1 MGKLQQQREA
11 LNEAD
16 ALRALIEFCEK
27 QLATRAPTDTRAL
40 FETLSEAERL
50 FASLTRSGADLRP
63 ERGRLDSVQER
74 IESRASQFVTLLGG
88 VNAFVTLRQAV
99 NGDASQPAWQ
109 LDKRLAERTRRRAR
123 TLVLSLAAVAIIA
136 LAGYLLRDVLFPPDP
151 VGQAVNS
158 AQRALFA
165 GEPLPAAIAQ
175 IDAGLVVT
183 PASATLHTWRGVL
196 LTLKSDVAADESFA
210 RSRALQSEKDFL
222 LERAMIWV
230 QLNNGDRAI
239 ADSNALI
246 NLNPELAEAYYLR
259 ASGHEIKDE
268 IEMAIADLDK
278 TAALA
283 EAQGNSALFATARI
297 RNGTLMQR
305 AMNR

>member
-1 MGKLQQQREA
+1 ML
-11 LNEAD
+11 
-16 ALRALIEFCEK
+16 
-27 QLATRAPTDTRAL
+27 T
-40 FETLSEAERL
+40 EAERL
-50 FASLTRSGADLRP
+50 FARLTSFGADLRP

-74 IESRASQFVTLLGG
+74 IESRAPQLVTLLGG
-88 VNAFVTLRQAV
+88 VNAFVMLREAV
-99 NGDASQPAWQ
+99 NGEASQPAWQ
-109 LDKRLAERTRRRAR
+109 LDERLAERTTRRVR
-123 TLVLSLAAVAIIA
+123 TLALSLATVAIIA
-136 LAGYLLRDVLFPPDP
+136 LAVYLLRDVLFPPDP

-175 IDAGLVVT
+175 IDAGLVIT

-196 LTLKSDVAADESFA
+196 LTLNNEVVAHESFA

-222 LERAMIWV
+222 LERATIWV

-239 ADSNALI
+239 ADGNALI
-246 NLNPELAEAYYLR
+246 AMNPELAEAYYLR
-259 ASGHEIKDE
+259 ASGYEIKDE
-268 IEMAIADLDK
+268 VEMAIADLDK